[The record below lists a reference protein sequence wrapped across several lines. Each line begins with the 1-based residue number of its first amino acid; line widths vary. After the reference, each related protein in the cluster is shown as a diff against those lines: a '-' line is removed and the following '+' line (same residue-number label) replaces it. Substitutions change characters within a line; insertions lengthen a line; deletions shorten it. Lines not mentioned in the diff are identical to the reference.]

1 MTDIPLI
8 LLLILLYTMQSVFCK
23 LFSNHYPGK
32 EEHSSSVYTVVSGI
46 SAAVITFAIAG
57 FQFSAQPMT
66 LLLVV
71 VNALSLVL
79 FNTSLIKASAEG
91 PFSAVIVF
99 QVAGGVIIPTFV
111 TTVFFGTSITIPKIL
126 GIIVLIASVYLI
138 SRKPG
143 ESFKNK
149 KKYFIFCFLLA
160 LANGVYGS
168 LTEIQQ
174 RLTGEAESQEM
185 VILSYAV
192 AALISTVTLLRTEKK
207 NFFSAFQQN
216 KCSLLLLIC
225 CAAVVA
231 TAINAYVLILPL
243 IGNKAV
249 LYSFDNS
256 GVFMLS
262 TLFSFIFFKEKLTKL
277 NLLGCLVLCA
287 ALVCIS
293 LF

>member
-1 MTDIPLI
+1 MTDVLFT
-8 LLLILLYTMQSVFCK
+8 LLLILLYTLQSVLCK
-23 LFSNHYPGK
+23 LFSNHYPGR
-32 EEHSSSVYTVVSGI
+32 EDLSSPIYTIVSGI
-46 SAAVITFAIAG
+46 SVALITFAVSG

-71 VNALSLVL
+71 VNALALIT

-111 TTVFFGTSITIPKIL
+111 TTVFFGTPITPVKIL

-149 KKYFIFCFLLA
+149 KKYFLFCFLLA
-160 LANGVYGS
+160 IANGVYGS

-185 VILSYAV
+185 VILSYAL
-192 AALISTVTLLRTEKK
+192 AAVISMGILWKQEKK
-207 NFFSAFQQN
+207 DVFSAFKQN
-216 KCSLLLLIC
+216 KKSLLLLIAC
-225 CAAVVA
+225 CAVVA
-231 TAINAYVLILPL
+231 TAINAYVMILPL
-243 IGNKAV
+243 ISNKAV

-262 TLFSFIFFKEKLTKL
+262 TLFSFIFFKEKLTKA

-287 ALVCIS
+287 ALACIS